1 MSYPSRTA
9 MTSGVTN
16 WVNDESAFV
25 KYFIKAL
32 EGNTEQYICSKQL
45 LSKFRMDVKNKTKIL
60 PKYGVIKDAG
70 DNGGDFVF
78 TLNMPSP

>member
-1 MSYPSRTA
+1 
-9 MTSGVTN
+9 
-16 WVNDESAFV
+16 
-25 KYFIKAL
+25 
-32 EGNTEQYICSKQL
+32 
-45 LSKFRMDVKNKTKIL
+45 MDVKNKTKIL